1 MSCLLAATSV
11 WLLQPSAQFDI
22 LLFMTG
28 IVPSWLLGLIVLS
41 KLPGKERFADA
52 PFAYRAMSETHP
64 SLALLLFLSFLGL
77 VGFPITPAF
86 IGEDLLLYHASS
98 EFAWIAAL
106 IAISFVI
113 NGIAAARVF
122 LRLCMGR
129 PTEIC
134 NHTEITALQAI
145 FKSDK

>member
-1 MSCLLAATSV
+1 V
-11 WLLQPSAQFDI
+11 WLLHPEALFDI
-22 LLFMTG
+22 LLFTTG
-28 IVPSWLLGLIVLS
+28 IVPSWLLGLLVLS
-41 KLPGKERFADA
+41 RLPGKEKFADS

-64 SLALLLFLSFLGL
+64 GLALLLFLSFLGL

-86 IGEDLLLYHASS
+86 IGEDLLLYHASTQH
-98 EFAWIAAL
+98 AWIAAL
-106 IAISFVI
+106 IAVSFVI

-134 NHTEITALQAI
+134 DHAEITAIQAI
-145 FKSDK
+145 FKSHN